1 MEKKKPVVPIVV
13 AVIVVVAIGV
23 GAFFAL
29 MPKKQ
34 VAVPSV
40 TYYYEEQA
48 EQMLADAGLKLG
60 EVTEEQNA
68 GTDEDPFDGL
78 IIGQSPAAKETVDEG
93 STVNITVA
101 KGRPIPTSVIVPD
114 LKGLS
119 PEDAELALVS
129 AFIFPLPA
137 EPINSDDVEP
147 GKVCDQSAV
156 PGSSLQITADQFK
169 NGDWPV
175 VSYSTSLGKEQ
186 VKVPDVV
193 GKKSQEARDALKNAG
208 LAVDTTSSYSET
220 VEADRIIS
228 QSVAKDTEVA
238 KGTVVSIEI
247 SQGKKP
253 VDRVAVPDIR
263 TYTLEEAK
271 RALES
276 AGLNYTYTGNEAGR
290 VLTVKPQPYTEVDKG
305 STVTF
310 TIELTA
316 EQRRQEEQERKRQE
330 EEKKRQEEE
339 QKRQEEEQ
347 KRQDEEQR
355 RQEEERQREEEERQR
370 QEEEQQRQQEQQS
383 QVEMQSQ
390 PQYISEDDAVISA
403 AIAATPAIGDDD
415 VLNTTVEFVSG
426 GDAPHYVVYL
436 TTEPAGYR
444 IEVDAYTGDIMSMEI
459 LQ

>member
-13 AVIVVVAIGV
+13 TVVVAIAIGI
-23 GAFFAL
+23 GAFIAL
-29 MPKKQ
+29 RPKKQ

-48 EQMLADAGLKLG
+48 EQMLAEAGLKLG
-60 EVTEEQNA
+60 EVTVEQNE
-68 GTDEDPFDGL
+68 GTNEDPFDGL

-114 LKGLS
+114 LKGMS
-119 PEDAELALVS
+119 PEEAEMALVS
-129 AFIFPLPA
+129 AFIFSLPG
-137 EPINSDDVEP
+137 EPVYSDDVEP

-156 PGSSLQITADQFK
+156 PGSSLQITAEQFK
-169 NGDWPV
+169 NGEWPI

-193 GKKSQEARDALKNAG
+193 GKTSQEARDALTNAG
-208 LAVDTTSSYSET
+208 LAIDTTSSFSDK

-228 QSVAKDTEVA
+228 QSIPKDSTVA
-238 KGTVVSIEI
+238 KGTIVSIEI

-271 RALES
+271 RTLES

-290 VLTVKPQPYTEVDKG
+290 VITVKPQPYTEVDKG

-330 EEKKRQEEE
+330 EERKRQEEE

-355 RQEEERQREEEERQR
+355 RQEEERQRQEEERQR
-370 QEEEQQRQQEQQS
+370 QEQEQQQQEQQV
-383 QVEMQSQ
+383 QEETQSQ
-390 PQYISEDDAVISA
+390 PQYISEDDAIISA
-403 AIAATPAIGDDD
+403 AIAATPAIGDADIQ
-415 VLNTTVEFVSG
+415 NTTVELVLG

-444 IEVDAYTGDIMSMEI
+444 IEVDAYTGDIMSMVI